1 MEDFPTYQ
9 GNNPLLIHHEIGKPK
24 KTTMKLPPEDHAFG
38 KVDPKDPE
46 GANQGKSTHRFSDS
60 VMEIPR

>member
-9 GNNPLLIHHEIGKPK
+9 GSNPLLVHNEIGKPK
-24 KTTMKLPPEDHAFG
+24 KTTMKLPPEGHAFG

-46 GANQGKSTHRFSDS
+46 GANQGK
-60 VMEIPR
+60 V